1 MIASTLTL
9 AFVDAY
15 TPAPRDKLTA
25 TELAQVGEIERII
38 RGGETWDG
46 HLVAVQVAEAKR
58 YKVVRCGIHLYDAWI
73 YAGWVPLVVFRPGGT
88 EVLAWWGDQDSDAL
102 DGFAHADEIEDAY
115 EAVLA
120 DEAP

>member
-1 MIASTLTL
+1 MPTPTSTL

-15 TPAPRDKLTA
+15 TPASRETLTA
-25 TELAQVGEIERII
+25 TELAQLGEIERVI

-46 HLVAVQVAEAKR
+46 KLVAVQVGEATR
-58 YKVVRCGIHLYDAWI
+58 YKIVGGGAHLYDAWV
-73 YAGWVPLVVFRPGGT
+73 YRGWVPLVVFDPGGT
-88 EVLAWWGDQDSDAL
+88 EVLAWWGDQDSDAVE
-102 DGFAHADEIEDAY
+102 GFAHADEIGAAY